1 LNSLRE
7 SFEELPDD
15 RKVGGQLEAK
25 RVPGESSG
33 SRSTSKTA
41 PKSQRGGR
49 KSDAVPTS
57 FGKS

>member
-7 SFEELPDD
+7 SFEELSDD

-25 RVPGESSG
+25 RVPGESPD
-33 SRSTSKTA
+33 SRSTSKPA
-41 PKSQRGGR
+41 PKPQRDGR
-49 KSDAVPTS
+49 KPGAVPTA